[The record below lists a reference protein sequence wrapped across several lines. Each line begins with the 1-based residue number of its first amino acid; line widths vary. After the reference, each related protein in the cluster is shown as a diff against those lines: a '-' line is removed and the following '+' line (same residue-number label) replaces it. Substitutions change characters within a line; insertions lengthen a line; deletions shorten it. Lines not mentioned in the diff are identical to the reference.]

1 MSINFVSGKSSN
13 NLPKGKLKHSN
24 SYESFSSTDSKNS
37 NTKEDSNISEKNQT
51 IFPFIK
57 SISEILIK
65 LSLQEFSNENEQYY
79 NENKSLLKIFELKY
93 IPDITLEEYIIRI
106 MNYSE
111 CEINTIICALIYI
124 DRLCVKGI
132 KINQKNVFK
141 ILFASILISIKNN
154 EDLFYNNQFYSQIA
168 GVKTK
173 ELIKLEY
180 NFCVLMEFDFFID
193 EKEFNKYFTAIQ
205 KTIENCN

>member
-1 MSINFVSGKSSN
+1 MSIIVLGKSSN
-13 NLPKGKLKHSN
+13 NLQKEKLKHSN
-24 SYESFSSTDSKNS
+24 SYDSFSSMDSKNS
-37 NTKEDSNISEKNQT
+37 ITKEDSNISEKNQS

-57 SISEILIK
+57 SISDILIK
-65 LSLQEFSNENEQYY
+65 LSLQEFSIENEQYF

-141 ILFASILISIKNN
+141 FLFASILISIKNN

-173 ELIKLEY
+173 ELVKLEY
-180 NFCVLMEFDFFID
+180 NFCILMDFDFYI
-193 EKEFNKYFTAIQ
+193 EENEFNKYFTAIQ